1 MDFESFSM
9 IKGFK
14 EGDVVEVSAIAL
26 QRLYRDM
33 KLKEM
38 ELQETNE
45 KLERCYDANDLLFN
59 ENSRLR
65 ENNKELKDRLKASE
79 NDNMILRD
87 KLRKASRTNDN
98 MVSKLVMS
106 NALSEYR
113 KNQLMRCEL
122 KRPLHVDV

>member
-38 ELQETNE
+38 KLQETKE

-87 KLRKASRTNDN
+87 KLRRASKTNDN

-113 KNQLMRCEL
+113 KNQLMICEL

>member
-9 IKGFK
+9 INGFK
-14 EGDVVEVSAIAL
+14 EGDIVEVNAL
-26 QRLYRDM
+26 SLQKLYKDM
-33 KLKEM
+33 KLKEL
-38 ELQETNE
+38 ELGKVNE
-45 KLERCYDANDLLFN
+45 KLERCYDANELFFD

-113 KNQLMRCEL
+113 KNQLMICEL